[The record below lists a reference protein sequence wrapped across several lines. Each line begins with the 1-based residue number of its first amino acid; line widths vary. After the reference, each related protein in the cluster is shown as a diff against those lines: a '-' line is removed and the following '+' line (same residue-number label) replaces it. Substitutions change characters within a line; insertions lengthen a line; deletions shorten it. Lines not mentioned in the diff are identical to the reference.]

1 MLSAQRHVKHKVRA
15 IINAKPE
22 AESYGP
28 FLELMFPPLP
38 SAEAASAAAAAGCS
52 PSTFTYLHYLSHWG
66 RHGRPLPFKDEIAT
80 KTHSIKFVFPVLHFF
95 NYLNLR
101 LKFHF

>member
-52 PSTFTYLHYLSHWG
+52 PSTFTYLHYLSHTLG
-66 RHGRPLPFKDEIAT
+66 MTRAPPAVQRRNCLKN
-80 KTHSIKFVFPVLHFF
+80 S
-95 NYLNLR
+95 LN
-101 LKFHF
+101 